1 MDRMRRHMVVAVLAV
16 AFLVPGALPA
26 EDFKIDPAH
35 SSANFSVKHLMISS
49 VKGRFADISGAIH
62 LDENDISKSSVTAVI
77 KATSINTDN
86 ERRDNHL
93 RSGDFFD
100 VAKYPEIRFQSTSVE
115 KRGEQYVA
123 IGNLTIKDV
132 TKQIELPF
140 MFATANANGKKRMGV
155 EASTKINRFEYH
167 VEYDKTGASVGKEV
181 KIELNLEAAGES
193 ATAAGAGK

>member
-1 MDRMRRHMVVAVLAV
+1 MDRMRGHMVVAVLAV

-49 VKGRFADISGAIH
+49 VKGRFADISGVIH

-140 MFATANANGKKRMGV
+140 TFATADANGKKRMGV